1 MNFKTDSRI
10 GISLIMS
17 QYNIAIIYIM
27 PNINVTSKHNLI
39 IVDIHTHII
48 ISNYI
53 LYDIL

>member
-39 IVDIHTHII
+39 IVDTHII